1 VAEDKI
7 IMKSKEF
14 TISDVNVIL
23 NMPEKE
29 YTNTLL
35 SLVNLTDKE
44 RVIIDMYYFKGLRDI
59 DIAENHGIDPRQV
72 SAIKKKAKLK
82 MYQVWKYNAM
92 AIAFSNLY
100 TQNNS

>member
-1 VAEDKI
+1 
-7 IMKSKEF
+7 MKDREF
-14 TISDVNVIL
+14 TLSDVNIIL

-29 YTNTLL
+29 YIDTLL

-44 RVIIDMYYFKGLRDI
+44 RETIDMYYFKGLRDI

-92 AIAFSNLY
+92 AMAIAFSNLY
-100 TQNNS
+100 TQNK

>member
-1 VAEDKI
+1 
-7 IMKSKEF
+7 MKSKEF

>member
-1 VAEDKI
+1 
-7 IMKSKEF
+7 MKSKEF

-59 DIAENHGIDPRQV
+59 DIRCKE
-72 SAIKKKAKLK
+72 K
-82 MYQVWKYNAM
+82 
-92 AIAFSNLY
+92 F
-100 TQNNS
+100 

>member
-1 VAEDKI
+1 
-7 IMKSKEF
+7 MKVKEF
-14 TISDVNVIL
+14 ALSDVNIIL

-29 YTNTLL
+29 YIDTLL

-44 RVIIDMYYFKGLRDI
+44 RETIDMYYFKGLRDI
-59 DIAENHGIDPRQV
+59 DIAEKHGIDPRQV

>member
-1 VAEDKI
+1 
-7 IMKSKEF
+7 MKSKEF

-59 DIAENHGIDPRQV
+59 GIDPRQV

>member
-1 VAEDKI
+1 
-7 IMKSKEF
+7 MKQKEF
-14 TISDVNVIL
+14 SLSDVNIIL
-23 NMPEKE
+23 SMPEKE

-44 RVIIDMYYFKGLRDI
+44 RATIDMYYFKGLRDI
-59 DIAENHGIDPRQV
+59 DIAENFGLDPRQI